1 MSDHAHSYERG
12 PIRPPNEAGSLLIR
26 ISRNCPWN
34 RCLFCPVYKFDKFS
48 RRSLEEI
55 KKDID
60 VIASHI
66 EEATEL
72 LSIVGGEGAERMA
85 RGIKNIYNQK
95 PELLSVADW
104 LLNAKGTVFLQ
115 DADNLVYN
123 GDTLGEIIIYLK
135 EKIKGITRITTYA
148 RAKSLA
154 KRSLEELKFIKATGL
169 TRVHVGLESGS
180 NKVLS
185 FMKKGVTAEEHVE
198 AGRKAKAAGLIL
210 SEYVILGLGGEK
222 YWMDHALQTA
232 EILNQ
237 IDPDYIRLRTLA
249 VHPFSP
255 LIEAFKDGS
264 FSPLADDQVLR
275 EERILLEKLE
285 GISSELYSD
294 HILNLLQEV
303 EGVLP
308 DGKRA
313 MLDKIDAYMSLP
325 EEERELFRLGRRAG
339 VFHRLGDRENLYL
352 RRRAEVLLMQ
362 VKEKG
367 LTVDEFISDIITNYL

>member
-1 MSDHAHSYERG
+1 MSDHAHDYEQG

-48 RRSLEEI
+48 RRSMEDI

-60 VIASHI
+60 VIARHV
-66 EEATEL
+66 EEAAEL
-72 LSIVGGEGAERMA
+72 LSIDSGGGGQ
-85 RGIKNIYNQK
+85 GIAKGVNTIYNQR
-95 PELLSVADW
+95 PELLSVANW
-104 LLNAKGTVFLQ
+104 LMNAEGTVFLQ

-123 GDTLGEIIIYLK
+123 GDTLGEIITYIK
-135 EKIKGITRITTYA
+135 EKIRGVTRITTYA

-154 KRSLEELKFIKATGL
+154 KRSLKELKSIKEAGL
-169 TRVHVGLESGS
+169 TRVHVGLESGC
-180 NKVLS
+180 NEVLS
-185 FMKKGVTAEEHVE
+185 FMRKGVTAEEHVE
-198 AGRKAKAAGLIL
+198 AGRKAREAGLIL

-232 EILNQ
+232 EVLNQ

-255 LIEAFKDGS
+255 LIEALQDGS
-264 FSPLADDQVLR
+264 FTPLADEQVLR

-285 GISSELYSD
+285 GISSELHSD

-303 EGVLP
+303 EGVFP
-308 DGKRA
+308 EGKKA
-313 MLDKIDAYMSLP
+313 MLDTIDAYMSLP
-325 EEERELFRLGRRAG
+325 EEERELFRLGRRTG
-339 VFHRLGDRENLYL
+339 VFRCLGDRENPLL

-362 VKEKG
+362 VKGKG
-367 LTVDEFISDIITNYL
+367 LSVDEFISDIVTNYL